1 MSKSGVFGRSI
12 WWWLAGYV
20 AAMTL
25 VAWSV
30 TAARTWALAELGT
43 PESTAEWEE
52 WREDVR
58 ADQGQPAPIQRRVP
72 KSAEPPALVLTRDYF
87 AVLMCGSVL
96 FTSLVY
102 WVLAWMIAG
111 TLAAG
116 SRATSD
122 RRAS

>member
-1 MSKSGVFGRSI
+1 MAKSGVFGRSI
-12 WWWLAGYV
+12 WWWVASYV
-20 AAMTL
+20 TAMAL
-25 VAWSV
+25 VVWSV
-30 TAARTWALAELGT
+30 MAARTWALAELGT

-87 AVLMCGSVL
+87 AVVMGGSIL

-102 WVLAWMIAG
+102 WVLAWMISG
-111 TLAAG
+111 TFAAG
-116 SRATSD
+116 YRVTSD
-122 RRAS
+122 RRGS